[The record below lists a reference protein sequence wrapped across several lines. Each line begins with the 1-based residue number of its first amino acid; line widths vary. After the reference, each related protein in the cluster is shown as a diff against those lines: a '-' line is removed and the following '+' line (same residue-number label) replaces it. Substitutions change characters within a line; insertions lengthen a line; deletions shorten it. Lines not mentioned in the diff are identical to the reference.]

1 MGRRGTSGR
10 LNLRM
15 VGVLVYDIT
24 ITSPAREP
32 GQEPVGRSLS
42 GTLWGNPL
50 GKPSGETLWGNPRG
64 NPRGILE
71 DPSGSTPH
79 HSSQRPQAQKW
90 GIPTL
95 LPTRGKGGKRGG
107 KGGVTHTISSIFLWG
122 RTPRPPLN
130 WHEGADLRSAE
141 KTKGGG
147 ARVWRAG
154 RTKSIDLIETSS
166 MELLSHSYLASLRSY
181 NAPKFTPFPGV
192 IRLYWWGKQG

>member
-42 GTLWGNPL
+42 GNPRGNPR
-50 GKPSGETLWGNPRG
+50 GKPRGNPRGKPRGNPRG
-64 NPRGILE
+64 NPRGKPRGKPRGILE

-122 RTPRPPLN
+122 RTPTPPLN

-147 ARVWRAG
+147 RAFGARVGQNR
-154 RTKSIDLIETSS
+154 
-166 MELLSHSYLASLRSY
+166 
-181 NAPKFTPFPGV
+181 
-192 IRLYWWGKQG
+192 

>member
-15 VGVLVYDIT
+15 VGVVVYDIT

-42 GTLWGNPL
+42 GTLGETLGETLWGNPWGNPR
-50 GKPSGETLWGNPRG
+50 GKPSGETLGETLGG

-122 RTPRPPLN
+122 RTPTPPLN

-147 ARVWRAG
+147 RAFGARVGQNR
-154 RTKSIDLIETSS
+154 
-166 MELLSHSYLASLRSY
+166 
-181 NAPKFTPFPGV
+181 
-192 IRLYWWGKQG
+192 